1 MRENDGRKL
10 DHKTLEALRLRAVD
24 QVRHGARAE
33 DVAVALGL
41 HRKTVYAWLK
51 KYREGGR
58 DALLARPVPGRPPRL
73 GEQQVRELSTLLT
86 GTDPRQFDF
95 ELALWTADMVR
106 EVIQRKFGI
115 TLSSVSVSRQLGKM
129 GMVPQRPLR
138 RAYQQDPEAA
148 SQWHEQV
155 YPRIA
160 ASAVAAG
167 ATIYFADEAGVKEEN
182 VNAVGVNAVGV
193 NEVAQAAARPPQE
206 AGHQPGPRAQQTHP
220 RQQRAQPVRQR
231 RLAVRAGNRYRLNMI
246 SAVTAKGGA
255 QRFAVFDASA
265 HTALCFTE
273 FCARLIHDAPGP
285 VYLIVDGHPV
295 HRAQAVTEYAAS
307 TCGKL
312 ELFYLPVGL

>member
-24 QVRHGARAE
+24 QVRQGARAE

-86 GTDPRQFDF
+86 GTYPRQFDF

-106 EVIQRKFGI
+106 EVIQREFGV
-115 TLSSVSVSRQLGKM
+115 TLSSASVSRQLGKM
-129 GMVPQRPLR
+129 GMAPQRPLR
-138 RAYQQDPEAA
+138 RAYQQDPDAV
-148 SQWHEQV
+148 SWWHQQV

-167 ATIYFADEAGVKEEN
+167 ATIYFADEAGVEEAGVKE
-182 VNAVGVNAVGV
+182 AGV
-193 NEVAQAAARPPQE
+193 NELERAAAHPPE
-206 AGHQPGPRAQQTHP
+206 AAGHQAAPLPQQVP
-220 RQQRAQPVRQR
+220 ARQERPQLLRQR
-231 RLAVRAGNRYRLNMI
+231 RSAARAGSRYRLNMI

-255 QRFAVFDASA
+255 HRFALFDASA
-265 HTALCFTE
+265 VAPLCFTE
-273 FCARLIHDAPGP
+273 FCARLIHGAPGP

-307 TCGKL
+307 TCGML
-312 ELFYLPVGL
+312 ELFYLPAGL